1 LTDRRATA
9 WLDALKQ
16 QQDKGLNDIN
26 VKMIDSSKMT
36 ANNSLDEAAKKLETR
51 SKPYLLVIKMGCR

>member
-1 LTDRRATA
+1 LSDRRAA
-9 WLDALKQ
+9 ALLDALKQ
-16 QQDKGLNDIN
+16 QQDKGLNDID